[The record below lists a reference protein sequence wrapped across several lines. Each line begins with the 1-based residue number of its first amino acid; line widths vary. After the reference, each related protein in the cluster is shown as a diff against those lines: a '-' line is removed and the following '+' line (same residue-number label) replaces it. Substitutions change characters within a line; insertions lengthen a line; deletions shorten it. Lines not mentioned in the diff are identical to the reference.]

1 MTIYEVKLVIEVKN
15 KMLKQISED
24 SMNMAIINA
33 YYTEIFRRQNREKK
47 LPPLKTFLLDY
58 NKEIIEEDKEK
69 NGLKMLEIAKSLH
82 AMYGG
87 ETIVN

>member
-15 KMLKQISED
+15 KQLKQLSED
-24 SMNMAIINA
+24 TMNMAIINA

-47 LPPLKTFLLDY
+47 LPPLKNFLVDY
-58 NKEIIEEDKEK
+58 NKEVVDKET
-69 NGLKMLEIAKSLH
+69 NNLQMLERVKSLN
-82 AMYGG
+82 AMFGG